1 MCLPLISNIFVE
13 QKLARAL
20 QKEEQ
25 RRSFEVM
32 RRQREELYIQ
42 QQRQMYRSS
51 DDEATPDDAYVRC
64 NCDSALES

>member
-1 MCLPLISNIFVE
+1 M
-13 QKLARAL
+13 ARAL

-25 RRSFEVM
+25 RHSFEMM

-42 QQRQMYRSS
+42 QERQMYRSS

-64 NCDSALES
+64 NCDNALECRH